1 MPLPRRKVLEPRVGM
16 IATGIKGRIQFG
28 PYAIAADVNGYVIER
43 DVRQRTFVRAHVQND
58 DDYKMR
64 QSPLVFIM
72 TLQRGEWE
80 WPVLDVISYRD
91 HAFTAVLGEAVP
103 VIRR

>member
-1 MPLPRRKVLEPRVGM
+1 VTEPRIGT
-16 IATGIKGRIQFG
+16 IASGVKGRIQLG

-43 DVRQRTFVRAHVQND
+43 DARQRTLVHAHLQHD

-64 QSPLVFIM
+64 RSPLVFIL

-80 WPVLDVISYRD
+80 WPVLDVLSYRD
-91 HAFTAVLGEAVP
+91 HAFMAVLGTPVP